1 MKLNQKG
8 IERTQALQKIHD
20 EALRDMEA
28 MFSVGVDPS
37 VLKGNPSPGSREMA
51 LARTNLEQAFL
62 WAVKAV
68 SLQAGNQE

>member
-37 VLKGNPSPGSREMA
+37 VLKGNP
-51 LARTNLEQAFL
+51 
-62 WAVKAV
+62 
-68 SLQAGNQE
+68 